1 MNSVPVMT
9 TGLTSIE
16 QHAASVY
23 TREVFTDVK
32 KQIVQ
37 AAALILIS
45 KKRCLNT
52 MVYMVEEYEQP
63 ATRIKVA
70 YGRSTG
76 KIDCQ
81 CNFWRKNGYPC
92 RHMFFVMKSEH
103 VTTIPD
109 ALVLQRW
116 RLNAKAI
123 ESYVE
128 RWGGTSEAGFLLRH
142 GALHTASHRL
152 FLIGA
157 QKLSLFRKALNGVLT
172 LCRELE
178 LEYKAFEDGGGE
190 RPISAVQTK
199 EVNCVVRD
207 PAVAKSKGA
216 QKFTK
221 KGHLRK
227 KRLCT
232 IWKRPGHT
240 KRHCMKNIEQQRD
253 CSEEELVEDNGIHQ
267 GLNSGSKRRKLV
279 RNVGKSMSHPVESC
293 AGDEDSPA
301 RIIGNE
307 PQVLHQM
314 QQFLRQARQNHGLT
328 TGSARASP
336 V

>member
-1 MNSVPVMT
+1 MYERRRMWANAYLQDKFCAGFRTTSRCEGVNAFVKKFSKTTHTILELVQNLELVVREYRNKELLLHLNSMNSVPVMT

-37 AAALILIS
+37 TVALILIS

-52 MVYMVEEYEQP
+52 MVYTVEEYEQP

-76 KIDCQ
+76 KIHYQ

-116 RLNAKAI
+116 RLNVKSI

-128 RWGGTSEAGFLLRH
+128 RWAGTSEAGFLLRH

-178 LEYKAFEDGGGE
+178 LEYRAFDNGGG
-190 RPISAVQTK
+190 
-199 EVNCVVRD
+199 
-207 PAVAKSKGA
+207 KG
-216 QKFTK
+216 
-221 KGHLRK
+221 R
-227 KRLCT
+227 
-232 IWKRPGHT
+232 
-240 KRHCMKNIEQQRD
+240 
-253 CSEEELVEDNGIHQ
+253 
-267 GLNSGSKRRKLV
+267 
-279 RNVGKSMSHPVESC
+279 
-293 AGDEDSPA
+293 
-301 RIIGNE
+301 
-307 PQVLHQM
+307 
-314 QQFLRQARQNHGLT
+314 
-328 TGSARASP
+328 
-336 V
+336 